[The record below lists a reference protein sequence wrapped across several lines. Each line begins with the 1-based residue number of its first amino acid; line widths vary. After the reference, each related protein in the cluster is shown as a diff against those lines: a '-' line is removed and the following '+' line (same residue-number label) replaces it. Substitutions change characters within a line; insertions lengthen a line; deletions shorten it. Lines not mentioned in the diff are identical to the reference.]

1 MAAGRAIPTFL
12 GLESASHFRTL
23 TNLSTPT
30 TPTGGS
36 AATPVEVLKVSATSQ
51 PVRVAG
57 AIAGVVRTQGRVEI
71 QAIGAGAINQAVKA
85 IAISRGYVA
94 PGGLELVCIPS
105 FIDIAIDGEERTGIR
120 LVVEVR

>member
-1 MAAGRAIPTFL
+1 MAAWRAIPTFL

-23 TNLSTPT
+23 NNLSIPT

-57 AIAGVVRTQGRVEI
+57 AIAGVVRTAGRVEI

>member
-12 GLESASHFRTL
+12 GLESASDFRTL
-23 TNLSTPT
+23 TNLSIPT
-30 TPTGGS
+30 SPTGGS